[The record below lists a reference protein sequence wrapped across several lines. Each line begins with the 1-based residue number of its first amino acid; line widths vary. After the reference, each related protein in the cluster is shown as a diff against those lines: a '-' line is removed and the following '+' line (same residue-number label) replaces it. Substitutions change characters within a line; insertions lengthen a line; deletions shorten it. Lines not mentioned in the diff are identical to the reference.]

1 MTDSLA
7 KQTPKDTFG
16 RLLQIANGNDGLD
29 STLRPIMDG
38 KGEAS
43 PLRMSN
49 AAVEVDGPITLQSA
63 MIILVSASS
72 DSAAASL
79 GVPVNGLYRSG
90 NAVQIRLA

>member
-16 RLLQIANGNDGLD
+16 RLLQIANGNEGLD
-29 STLRPIMDG
+29 STLRPVIDG

-49 AAVEVDGPITLQSA
+49 AAVEIAGPLTIQSA
-63 MIILVSASS
+63 LIVLVSASN
-72 DSAAASL
+72 DAAAAL
-79 GVPVNGLYRSG
+79 AGVPINGFYRNG